1 MKKLEYIIKHAL
13 KSLKEQAEP
22 VAKETDNAKS
32 DAEDS
37 PFTPAEEKFLGK
49 FDAYG
54 TTHIGIIYSLS
65 DIGIREFITRSGADL
80 NISPDIL
87 ISLLRKKTIKLVPY
101 TGWGRNNDYTI
112 ELQLSLDDVK
122 GLGAQDKAKAET
134 GSTASGAASPTSAP
148 TEPPPPGPEVSWV
161 IPYGELIKE
170 STTIAKQLIAEKSKK
185 KSPDATI
192 YVDKSRILKRL
203 PKGYITQLE
212 RIIDMMGKRAHTA
225 HEKQRLVADILDNL
239 AVNLN
244 LTDKQIRKSF
254 EFYKNQNKLKSVID
268 DLNENI
274 IVEQSIEKPIISP
287 EYRKKWFANQGKL
300 ILKVISFWDKIG
312 NSMSGDYTEEEEV
325 FFKTCMDT
333 ISNYNT
339 AIMIDAIGT
348 IVYLANTNSNNKAEY
363 MFMDWIQDNFPLGES
378 WDQLPIPDASLGNA
392 YSLKTLFGGPA
403 RRLVINDNSVADLA
417 HKFVK
422 SLNEKGIGRLD
433 IYGTEIDDEDQLQK
447 QTREKQIAAKK
458 KSRNWW
464 NPLDWIKAHP
474 DFNMED
480 SPNYNMKTF
489 YPAYSK
495 TEVDSVIGALLAPFR
510 AKGRKATFVDTLSKE
525 QKIARGKYALVQIIK
540 KINAMYPKAKTKWT
554 GNPTGK
560 FWVDSKGVG
569 IYIIPSSGQGVKYI
583 IYADGT
589 LKTYFHGGRFD
600 STEKLTNKIVRFNRD
615 KWWIKD
621 VVIN

>member
-122 GLGAQDKAKAET
+122 GLGAQDKAKVET
-134 GSTASGAASPTSAP
+134 GSTASGAASSPSATP
-148 TEPPPPGPEVSWV
+148 EPPIPGPEVSWV

-170 STTIAKQLIAEKSKK
+170 STTIAKQLIVEKSKK

-268 DLNENI
+268 DLNENTNLMLESYV
-274 IVEQSIEKPIISP
+274 IVESTEHID
-287 EYRKKWFANQGKL
+287 YLTKKGFAPYINNAFA
-300 ILKVISFWDKIG
+300 FWNKMPGAIDNG
-312 NSMSGDYTEEEEV
+312 MVMTDYSEDV
-325 FFKTCMDT
+325 FFKVINTYL
-333 ISNYNT
+333 INSNVADKRKQ
-339 AIMIDAIGT
+339 AITIDAIAYINQQAGK
-348 IVYLANTNSNNKAEY
+348 LQGQGFNQSAKD
-363 MFMDWIQDNFPLGES
+363 FCKDWFEEWYFLEIPLMVAGQS
-378 WDQLPIPDASLGNA
+378 ITTFDQLLNCELIYNYVIKSSTDYDSTKQTKA
-392 YSLKTLFGGPA
+392 LK
-403 RRLVINDNSVADLA
+403 D
-417 HKFVK
+417 
-422 SLNEKGIGRLD
+422 SLNKLRIGYL
-433 IYGTEIDDEDQLQK
+433 EISDLQTA
-447 QTREKQIAAKK
+447 TRKD
-458 KSRNWW
+458 
-464 NPLDWIKAHP
+464 P
-474 DFNMED
+474 
-480 SPNYNMKTF
+480 F
-489 YPAYSK
+489 YPTYNTSDIQKLVA
-495 TEVDSVIGALLAPFR
+495 ELLAPYKSKVAPGNKKPNVSF
-510 AKGRKATFVDTLSKE
+510 ADTLSKE
-525 QKIARGKYALVQIIK
+525 QKIARGKYALVQIAK
-540 KINAMYPKAKTKWT
+540 RINSFAPKAKTKFAFT
-554 GNPTGK
+554 ETSK
-560 FWVDSKGVG
+560 FKKTWVDSKGIG
-569 IYIIPSSGQGVKYI
+569 ILIIPMITGKSTM
-583 IYADGT
+583 YADGT
-589 LKTYFHGGRFD
+589 FKDYD
-600 STEKLTNKIVRFNRD
+600 DKNKHESSGTWTADYGIPRD
-615 KWWIKD
+615 QKVTGWFIKMSD
-621 VVIN
+621 GLEFYI